1 MPFATSILAD
11 NQRKHITDK
20 PVVGRRTDDPR
31 AKTMGRFAKI
41 VPYMVGFGIGAPSI
55 GFWPAAGGPSSP
67 SEGEAILKR
76 SAKYD

>member
-20 PVVGRRTDDPR
+20 PVVIGRRTDDPR

-41 VPYMVGFGIGAPSI
+41 VPYMVGFGSAHRLL
-55 GFWPAAGGPSSP
+55 AGGRGPSSP

>member
-1 MPFATSILAD
+1 
-11 NQRKHITDK
+11 
-20 PVVGRRTDDPR
+20 
-31 AKTMGRFAKI
+31 MGRFAKI

>member
-20 PVVGRRTDDPR
+20 PVVIGRRTDDPR

-41 VPYMVGFGIGAPSI
+41 VPYMVGFGSAHRLL
-55 GFWPAAGGPSSP
+55 AGGRRAVE
-67 SEGEAILKR
+67 SERGGGDIEKVGEV
-76 SAKYD
+76 